1 MKRGMTSFFV
11 YGWGGNARSRVKL
24 MDPSWQLR
32 GSMALGH
39 GGLWALTLLPVPGS
53 GPVGPGPQLNSAVLI
68 YSSQH

>member
-1 MKRGMTSFFV
+1 
-11 YGWGGNARSRVKL
+11 
-24 MDPSWQLR
+24 
-32 GSMALGH
+32 MALGH